1 MNRFFNFSDFAILSK
16 VPIRGVSEYMKQ
28 TVTKLPQVSAA
39 ISEDGVVLGAICV
52 ENRLCIEAESIGADL
67 RAAILS
73 AEDKRFLSHTGVD
86 WIAVAR
92 ACWKNIKARRVAQ
105 GGSTITQQLVR
116 NAILHNIR
124 KTVSRKFLEICF
136 ALALEKK
143 LTKQQILAG
152 YLNAAYFGHG
162 IYGVKLAALYY
173 LSKEVDELTVNDCAY
188 LAGLLRGPSRYCR
201 CCNNERSA
209 RRTKYVLNRMVHNGY
224 PVRNIQRKPPA
235 HRFRRRRTVESM
247 CPSTVPYFLD
257 FVRQRLLQ
265 CTPEHFPCRS
275 LIVRTSLNF
284 RCQEVLEKVC
294 RDVEQE
300 GFTGRLA
307 CIVQDANSGLV
318 RALAGGYNFS
328 QQPFNVA
335 VNGSVQPGSTFKPF
349 VLAAA
354 MKAGI
359 SPEKRYLS
367 QPLELQLPDNQIWR
381 VGNFQ
386 RFYRGEITLAE
397 ALVFSDNSVFAQLM
411 VELGVDSFAGLLR
424 RVGLDA
430 GPVSPAAAIG
440 AVTRGVSPLQV
451 CSSYSL
457 FSTEGLFM
465 PSSPILS
472 VQSES
477 GDVLLRHVQAF
488 QPVLNPSMVKTINQM
503 LRQVVLRGT
512 GALSIENN
520 DIHAKTG
527 TTHDGAWYA
536 SFDPAS
542 RVLTWVERTDD
553 DRVINYPEKGTTARN
568 LAERIW
574 SLLRRGSYASTQ
586 LYGVFRGADHLNV
599 RDLLWMEEQFA

>member
-1 MNRFFNFSDFAILSK
+1 
-16 VPIRGVSEYMKQ
+16 
-28 TVTKLPQVSAA
+28 
-39 ISEDGVVLGAICV
+39 
-52 ENRLCIEAESIGADL
+52 
-67 RAAILS
+67 
-73 AEDKRFLSHTGVD
+73 
-86 WIAVAR
+86 
-92 ACWKNIKARRVAQ
+92 
-105 GGSTITQQLVR
+105 
-116 NAILHNIR
+116 
-124 KTVSRKFLEICF
+124 
-136 ALALEKK
+136 
-143 LTKQQILAG
+143 
-152 YLNAAYFGHG
+152 
-162 IYGVKLAALYY
+162 
-173 LSKEVDELTVNDCAY
+173 
-188 LAGLLRGPSRYCR
+188 
-201 CCNNERSA
+201 
-209 RRTKYVLNRMVHNGY
+209 
-224 PVRNIQRKPPA
+224 
-235 HRFRRRRTVESM
+235 
-247 CPSTVPYFLD
+247 
-257 FVRQRLLQ
+257 
-265 CTPEHFPCRS
+265 
-275 LIVRTSLNF
+275 
-284 RCQEVLEKVC
+284 
-294 RDVEQE
+294 
-300 GFTGRLA
+300 
-307 CIVQDANSGLV
+307 
-318 RALAGGYNFS
+318 
-328 QQPFNVA
+328 
-335 VNGSVQPGSTFKPF
+335 
-349 VLAAA
+349 

-536 SFDPAS
+536 SFDPAF